1 MLFKE
6 QWENGVLFS
15 EIKETEVKGES
26 VVMILEKK
34 NERKMNGYAKTR
46 SMLSYLPLQVTQ
58 YFYTFLNTCLLLNK
72 KKKKTL
78 IAERPRRVKVQ
89 PS

>member
-1 MLFKE
+1 MLLFKE

-26 VVMILEKK
+26 VVMIPEKK

-46 SMLSYLPLQVTQ
+46 SMLSYLPLQVIQ

-72 KKKKTL
+72 N
-78 IAERPRRVKVQ
+78 
-89 PS
+89 